1 MSRVK
6 RLSIESKS
14 NEWTVNSTYTEMKV
28 TDSIRF
34 TIPEY
39 YPFKSP
45 ILLIEGVPHVQ
56 YLKRLYTRRKSL
68 IDSQKYCI
76 PCICCSTI
84 LCSWSPCNTCIQV
97 YEEYTQYATQMSYI
111 DLLQNMKQMNLD
123 DLILE
128 KISTFLL

>member
-6 RLSIESKS
+6 RLNIESKM
-14 NEWTVNSTYTEMKV
+14 NEWTVDPLYTEMKI

-39 YPFKSP
+39 YPFKP
-45 ILLIEGVPHVQ
+45 PTLWVEGVTHVH

-68 IDSQKYCI
+68 IDSQKYSI
-76 PCICCSTI
+76 PCICCSTL

-97 YEEYTQYATQMSYI
+97 YEEYTHYATRMSYV
-111 DLLQNMKQMNLD
+111 DLLYNMKQMNLD
-123 DLILE
+123 GLILE
-128 KISTFLL
+128 RISSFLL